1 MVPPPKAVNAA
12 HYEIR
17 QKAAFDWPLAV
28 AAVVLKISGSTIESS
43 RVVIG
48 HVAPVPWLSREAEQA
63 LNGKS
68 LNDDTA
74 HAAAEAAL
82 KSAKPLSGNAHK
94 VQLARVA
101 IKRALLKS
109 ASEGAA

>member
-1 MVPPPKAVNAA
+1 MKAV
-12 HYEIR
+12 HCEIR
-17 QKAAFDWPLAV
+17 QKAAFDWPFAV
-28 AAVVLKISGSTIESS
+28 AAVVLQIKGSTVESS

-48 HVAPVPWLSREAEQA
+48 HVAPVPWRSREAEQA

-74 HAAAEAAL
+74 RAAAEAAL
-82 KSAKPLSGNAHK
+82 KSAKSLSRNAYK

-109 ASEGAA
+109 ASEGAT